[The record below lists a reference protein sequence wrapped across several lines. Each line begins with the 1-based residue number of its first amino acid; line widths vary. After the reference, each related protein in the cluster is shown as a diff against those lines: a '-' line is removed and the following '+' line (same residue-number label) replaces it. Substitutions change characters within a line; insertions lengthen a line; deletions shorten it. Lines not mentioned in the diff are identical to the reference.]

1 MKHLDS
7 NYILSLQEPALK
19 PPPSPIKASPRKS
32 VVEAPVLSN
41 LPQPDK
47 RLPLP
52 RKYKFLAEV
61 FEILDQV

>member
-1 MKHLDS
+1 M
-7 NYILSLQEPALK
+7 K
-19 PPPSPIKASPRKS
+19 PPPSPVKASPRKS
-32 VVEAPVLSN
+32 VVEAPILPN

-61 FEILDQV
+61 FEILDQVMTIIFGKCHEMLKIRR